1 MHSKLCGLGC
11 LRNGR
16 LRSKR
21 AGLRLKQLLPGPCQW
36 FKDPNFSECARGS
49 LSHRWLLRLF
59 RARLGRALS
68 LAGVAERSALGRLRP
83 LRYRKSCEAVVSQG
97 SNQGS
102 GSSCDRHRQHLFKE
116 RTKAE
121 ILRLSACVPSRC
133 PARAAPGGAG
143 SLSELL
149 SVSVDA
155 NITL

>member
-1 MHSKLCGLGC
+1 MGALAK
-11 LRNGR
+11 GR
-16 LRSKR
+16 S
-21 AGLRLKQLLPGPCQW
+21 
-36 FKDPNFSECARGS
+36 NSSSGS
-49 LSHRWLLRLF
+49 TATSPVSPDETM
-59 RARLGRALS
+59 RARLSLTGGSCACSVLVRVERQFLACANSAHPLS

-83 LRYRKSCEAVVSQG
+83 GWSPLRYRKSCEAVVS
-97 SNQGS
+97 QGS

-143 SLSELL
+143 SLSELP

-155 NITL
+155 NIIL